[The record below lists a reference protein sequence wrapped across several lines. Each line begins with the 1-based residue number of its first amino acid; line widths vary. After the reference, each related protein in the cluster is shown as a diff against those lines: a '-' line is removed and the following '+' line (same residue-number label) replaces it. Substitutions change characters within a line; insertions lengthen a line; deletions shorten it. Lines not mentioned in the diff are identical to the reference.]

1 MWNCPIR
8 PFLARIGL
16 SIEPF
21 ASHIRLS
28 ECFRVVRSQRDSSLL
43 NSPLTIPTR
52 LDVELLAPRF
62 VPSAFRPRSNRFDT
76 KFEAEINILYY
87 IKRLIL
93 RYLRRNRF
101 VTFRAYFSLS
111 TTRRLALCF
120 AFRSIRV
127 YLCNYIRV

>member
-8 PFLARIGL
+8 PFLVRIGL

-28 ECFRVVRSQRDSSLL
+28 ECFRAVRSQRDSSLL
-43 NSPLTIPTR
+43 NSPSTIPTR

-76 KFEAEINILYY
+76 KFEAEISILFY
-87 IKRLIL
+87 IKRVIL
-93 RYLRRNRF
+93 KIFTSESLRDFSSILLAFNNSSF
-101 VTFRAYFSLS
+101 SSLFRISIDSSLS
-111 TTRRLALCF
+111 M
-120 AFRSIRV
+120 
-127 YLCNYIRV
+127 